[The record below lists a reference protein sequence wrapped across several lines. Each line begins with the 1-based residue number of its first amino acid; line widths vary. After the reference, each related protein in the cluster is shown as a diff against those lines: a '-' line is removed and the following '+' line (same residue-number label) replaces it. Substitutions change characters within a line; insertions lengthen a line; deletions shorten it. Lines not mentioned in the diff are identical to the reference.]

1 VSKAAYCQTEYTTN
15 DIKYKFK
22 ISEHYIRKHLV
33 PCRTEDWRYG
43 ERFFYAKDDVKKLV
57 RQVRRIEKKKAS
69 RPIRSRIL
77 KPDVWRGEDWMGW
90 LGGAIHSVNKAAKRA
105 RDAARRNY
113 ERGQYALATA
123 YRERKEDLY
132 ELKSKAIEKSIHFG
146 FAEFVCFHSLKAKR
160 MERVKMYDD
169 ENCESNDYYDDD
181 DDSWEPSYY
190 WDEQEVEETIYLACW
205 RIGKSVF
212 HELVDSEPQGE
223 IIPLPDG
230 WESQA
235 KKSTGL
241 STKNAVGR
249 LNAFLNQNPM
259 V

>member
-1 VSKAAYCQTEYTTN
+1 MSKAAYCQNEYTTD
-15 DIKYKFK
+15 DIKRKFK
-22 ISEHYIRKHLV
+22 ISEHYIRKHLS
-33 PCRTEDWRYG
+33 PCRTEGWRYG
-43 ERFFYAKDDVKKLV
+43 ERFFYSKDDVKRLV
-57 RQVRRIEKKKAS
+57 RKVRKIEKKKAS
-69 RPIRSRIL
+69 RPTRNRIP

-90 LGGAIHSVNKAAKRA
+90 LGAAIHCVNKAAKRA
-105 RDAARRNY
+105 RDAAKRNY

-123 YRERKEDLY
+123 YRKRKEDFY
-132 ELKSKAIEKSIHFG
+132 DLKSKSINKSIHFG
-146 FAEFVCFHSLKAKR
+146 FAEFVCYHSLNTKR
-160 MERVKMYDD
+160 MERVKVYEDCEYD
-169 ENCESNDYYDDD
+169 DYYDDD
-181 DDSWEPSYY
+181 DESWEPAYY

-212 HELVDSEPQGE
+212 HELVDTEPEGE

-230 WESQA
+230 WESRA

-249 LNAFLNQNPM
+249 LNAFLSQNAM